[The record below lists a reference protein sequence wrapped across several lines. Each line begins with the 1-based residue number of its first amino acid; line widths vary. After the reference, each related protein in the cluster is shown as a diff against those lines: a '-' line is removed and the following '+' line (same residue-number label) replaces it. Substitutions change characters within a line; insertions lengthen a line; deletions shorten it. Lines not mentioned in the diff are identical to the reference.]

1 VDKRSLAIIASIL
14 LLAGCGG
21 PKPEVPTPP
30 TAKKPDTS
38 NIKIEG

>member
-1 VDKRSLAIIASIL
+1 MAVIATVV

-21 PKPEVPTPP
+21 PKQVVPTAP

-38 NIKIEG
+38 NIKIEGDPSTR